1 MTWTNE
7 MIAAFVLL
15 ALAVVGLLQ
24 RFGIL
29 KLPFSR
35 NNNPKPANCDKRHDK
50 IDAELKTMGE
60 GQIEHKI
67 QIEDIKDRLDKGET
81 RFDKFQEDIGVIKTN
96 VAVIKETM
104 NQQYGFMTD
113 SMKLILKKIG

>member
-1 MTWTNE
+1 

-29 KLPFSR
+29 RLPFSR
-35 NNNPKPANCDKRHDK
+35 NNNPKPSNCDKLHDK
-50 IDAELKTMGE
+50 IDKKLTEVGE
-60 GQIEHKI
+60 GQIERKI
-67 QIEDIKDRLDKGET
+67 QIENIKDRLDKGEEK
-81 RFDKFQEDIGVIKTN
+81 FEKFQEDIGVIKTN
-96 VAVIKETM
+96 VAVIRETM

-113 SMKLILKKIG
+113 SMQLILKKIE